1 MMSFTY
7 YFWYTLSKITARLFF
22 SFRVVHP
29 ERMIEVGPLILASN
43 HQSYFDPPLVG
54 ICSRRGVYYLARK
67 TLLQIP
73 LLGKL
78 LPHINV
84 ILVDRDGN
92 DMSALKAVIRTVK
105 SGNSV
110 VLFPEGTRSSDGT
123 LQKGKAGIGLVI
135 AKTKAPVQPVRIFGS
150 HEAFPKGSGKIT
162 ACPITVVLGE
172 PIIFTSEELD
182 PSSFHGDERAL
193 YQHLSDRVMEA
204 IAVLELPEGISSS
217 PSSLPS
223 APSGENLSTS

>member
-7 YFWYTLSKITARLFF
+7 YFWYTLSKMTARLFF
-22 SFRVVHP
+22 SFRVVYP
-29 ERMIEVGPLILASN
+29 ERMLEEGPLILASN

-78 LPHINV
+78 LPYINV

-105 SGNSV
+105 SGNGV
-110 VLFPEGTRSSDGT
+110 VLFPEGTRSPDGT
-123 LQKGKAGIGLVI
+123 LQRGKAGIGLVI
-135 AKTKAPVQPVRIFGS
+135 VKTGAPVQPVRIFGS
-150 HEAFPKGSGKIT
+150 HQAFPKGSGSIS
-162 ACPITVVLGE
+162 ACPITVVVGE
-172 PIIFTSEELD
+172 PIRFTREELD
-182 PSSFHGDERAL
+182 AKSCGGDEKVL
-193 YQHLSDRVMEA
+193 YQRLSDRVMEE
-204 IAVLELPEGISSS
+204 IAGLRLPD
-217 PSSLPS
+217 SLPS
-223 APSGENLSTS
+223 PPE

>member
-1 MMSFTY
+1 MSFTY

-29 ERMIEVGPLILASN
+29 ERMIEEGPLILASN

-73 LLGKL
+73 LLGRL

-105 SGNSV
+105 SGNGV
-110 VLFPEGTRSSDGT
+110 VLFPEGTRSPDGT
-123 LQKGKAGIGLVI
+123 LQPGKAGIGLVI

-150 HEAFPKGSGKIT
+150 HEAFPKGSEKIT

-172 PIIFTSEELD
+172 PIRFTPRELD
-182 PSSFHGDERAL
+182 PASFHGDERAL

-204 IAVLELPEGISSS
+204 IAALQLPEGTPAS

-223 APSGENLSTS
+223 APSGETLSAS